1 MAVYVEIKK
10 EMKGFFLELCFQSDA
25 RRIGILGAS
34 GCGKSMTLKAIAG
47 IETPDAGRIQI
58 GERLL
63 YDSAK
68 GIDIRPQK
76 RNAGY
81 LFQNYALFPTMTVEQ
96 NIGAGLRMKGEEK
109 RRRVG
114 HMIEKFRLSGLEG
127 RYPAQLSG
135 GQQQRTALAR
145 IMTCEPEVLLLDE
158 PFSALDTFLRDRLE
172 QELLAMLKDYG
183 GTVIMVSHNR
193 DEIYRFSEDLLVM
206 EAGRVSRFGRCRDIF
221 ADPGRKAAAGLTGC
235 KNFSRVRRID
245 RHHLEAEDFGII
257 LHTDREVP
265 ENAAYI
271 GYRAHEFVPVWGARE
286 ENCIKVQVESAA
298 ELPFE
303 KKYYLLPEK
312 DTAWEQGSGRICWF
326 VQKDK
331 WPEMEKRGLPDYLKF
346 AEAHILFLEE

>member
-1 MAVYVEIKK
+1 
-10 EMKGFFLELCFQSDA
+10 
-25 RRIGILGAS
+25 
-34 GCGKSMTLKAIAG
+34 
-47 IETPDAGRIQI
+47 
-58 GERLL
+58 
-63 YDSAK
+63 
-68 GIDIRPQK
+68 
-76 RNAGY
+76 
-81 LFQNYALFPTMTVEQ
+81 
-96 NIGAGLRMKGEEK
+96 
-109 RRRVG
+109 
-114 HMIEKFRLSGLEG
+114 
-127 RYPAQLSG
+127 
-135 GQQQRTALAR
+135 
-145 IMTCEPEVLLLDE
+145 
-158 PFSALDTFLRDRLE
+158 
-172 QELLAMLKDYG
+172 MLKDYG

-312 DTAWEQGSGRICWF
+312 DTAREQGSGRICWF